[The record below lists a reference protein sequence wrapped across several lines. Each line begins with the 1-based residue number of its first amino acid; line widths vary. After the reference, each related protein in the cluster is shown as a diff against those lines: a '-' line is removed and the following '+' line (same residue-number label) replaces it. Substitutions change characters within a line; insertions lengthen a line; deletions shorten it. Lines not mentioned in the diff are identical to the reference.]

1 MPPSWVIE
9 PKDIRAKAGNDLTL
23 ECFADGLPKPTIKW
37 ISSEGLNCFLSNM
50 FSRFSL
56 EFIFRKYY

>member
-1 MPPSWVIE
+1 MLPSWVIE

-37 ISSEGLNCFLSNM
+37 ISSEGLNYFCRICFQD
-50 FSRFSL
+50 FSL